1 MKKKK
6 TKNCFEDID
15 IKNELTKIKNLNSKS
30 FEMNKYML
38 ISFCI
43 ILILLSF
50 ERNNVEGKS
59 IIMAN
64 YHNVLLFFPKEYG
77 GNDDIR
83 VIFDVRNVTL
93 GTFRYMPVVVDV
105 AYDSQ
110 LNNAYCYL
118 ESAVTSYILLLKWA
132 GGKWCY
138 QILFDF
144 PSSQFS
150 KYMYHSIIL
159 VENFIYW
166 TTDRYVMSG
175 RLPGYE
181 KRLLLQ
187 PSWNRLYSMT
197 EDKVNRLIYI
207 AAFDFTENALFKCDI
222 RIFSCIKM
230 LTTNFVL
237 NYVYFNSNSQT
248 LYVSSVQEKNLYR
261 YNNIT
266 NSLSQVSTVSSDI
279 ANIIVLDDDYAI
291 YTNQQTI
298 TIQSSLNRLNA
309 TRKANAKL
317 IDPYALQYIFT
328 FNQVVSFDTYPYPF
342 HFTDYHDL
350 LYRNSLYLFYFYIC
364 GMDYVENDNV
374 FLPQMDLNNQFL
386 RIDNCETRFLIEK
399 EAYIIPSLIAA
410 CATLLVA
417 TIIVV
422 ICLCRSKVCRTKIE
436 DIRSS
441 VLNERNEYLD
451 KKHHKERKGKSHH
464 QKNKKGH
471 IKKEDSLFGK
481 IIIKNYDNNL
491 KMMSTAPYN
500 GKTLT
505 DSSCVS
511 SINDNN
517 NKTFS
522 SHSSSSTLSSNK
534 NLKSDIYSINGDYN
548 QSKKKFDD
556 NKGSYIYLSPPS
568 ESPISHIKQ
577 SINKQDNESYDNDPI
592 NLCDLD
598 YSKYY
603 TGKTKLNST
612 CVSSNPSKKQPKT
625 YSSGF
630 YILRKNDQ
638 KTHNNIEDNINRLVY
653 PVPNKHIS
661 SSSTPT
667 ISQNSTDSSSN
678 TDVTLGNTTSSSYKS
693 NNNNNNN
700 NNNKVKFNE
709 FHIQHHY
716 DQYEDFPIHSKIYNY
731 RQIIESTTADLNDS
745 VSSFSM
751 TSSNENQQQSANP
764 SSRKLSKDIIS
775 NSLTKKLT
783 KYYKEKEFISTLQVP
798 IYKHNNNLKNYV
810 CVLKSFDKDNFNESH
825 INL

>member
-1 MKKKK
+1 
-6 TKNCFEDID
+6 
-15 IKNELTKIKNLNSKS
+15 
-30 FEMNKYML
+30 MNKYIL
-38 ISFCI
+38 IIFCI
-43 ILILLSF
+43 IFIFISF
-50 ERNNVEGKS
+50 ERNNVETKS

-248 LYVSSVQEKNLYR
+248 LFVSSVQEKNLYR
-261 YNNIT
+261 YNNIS
-266 NSLSQVSTVSSDI
+266 NSLLQVSTVSSDI

-298 TIQSSLNRLNA
+298 TIQSSLNRLNE

-328 FNQVVSFDTYPYPF
+328 FNQVVNFDTYPYPY

-417 TIIVV
+417 TIVIV

-441 VLNERNEYLD
+441 ALNERSEHHN
-451 KKHHKERKGKSHH
+451 KKHHKDRKEKSHH
-464 QKNKKGH
+464 HKNQKGH

-481 IIIKNYDNNL
+481 IIIKNYDRNL
-491 KMMSTAPYN
+491 KMMSGAPHN
-500 GKTLT
+500 GKTFT
-505 DSSCVS
+505 DSSGVS
-511 SINDNN
+511 SIHGNN
-517 NKTFS
+517 NQKTFS

-534 NLKSDIYSINGDYN
+534 KLKSDIYSINDDFN
-548 QSKKKFDD
+548 QSKIKKLDD

-577 SINKQDNESYDNDPI
+577 SLNGQDNESYDNDPI

-598 YSKYY
+598 YSKYNY
-603 TGKTKLNST
+603 SGKSKLNST
-612 CVSSNPSKKQPKT
+612 CVSVNPKKQQPKT

-630 YILRKNDQ
+630 YILRKNNQ
-638 KTHNNIEDNINRLVY
+638 KPNEENVNRLVY
-653 PVPNKHIS
+653 PVPIKHIS
-661 SSSTPT
+661 SGSTPT

-731 RQIIESTTADLNDS
+731 RQIIESTTTDILNDS

-751 TSSNENQQQSANP
+751 VSNENQQQLANNAENNT
-764 SSRKLSKDIIS
+764 RKLSKDTIS
-775 NSLTKKLT
+775 SSLSKKLA

-810 CVLKSFDKDNFNESH
+810 CVVKSFDKDDDNESH
-825 INL
+825 INI